1 MEALASYVITTTKT
15 QVHITLNKITPFYVQ
30 NTTEEMTNQHRRFLS
45 PVDHQYPAAASPDLS
60 CKVRKTCGEM
70 SSLSA
75 NALRQLATATE
86 TMTVPR
92 PANFAVSEAM
102 KAAEGLRLEFAEN
115 AAMLQMMHVAVTAS
129 LLADL
134 VAQVKEIADC
144 VDVLAREAHFKN
156 PKDERRDVAVDTLSR
171 GRSGP
176 LPDVVV
182 QCPE

>member
-1 MEALASYVITTTKT
+1 MMILVSCPSK
-15 QVHITLNKITPFYVQ
+15 
-30 NTTEEMTNQHRRFLS
+30 
-45 PVDHQYPAAASPDLS
+45 YPAAASPDLS
-60 CKVRKTCGEM
+60 YKVRKTCGEM
-70 SSLSA
+70 SLHSA
-75 NALRQLATATE
+75 KALRQLATATE
-86 TMTVPR
+86 TMTVPP
-92 PANFAVSEAM
+92 PANLAVSAAM
-102 KAAEGLRLEFAEN
+102 KAAEGLRLELAEN
-115 AAMLQMMHVAVTAS
+115 AAMLQVMHVAVTAS